1 MSISFPAFSFHG
13 YKIEV
18 AGEEVHGYEV
28 IVTAEEV
35 LGER

>member
-1 MSISFPAFSFHG
+1 MSILCPAFSFHG
-13 YKIEV
+13 YKIKV